1 MYSLQIRIKYLFK
14 KKLSNNTVV
23 FQFHSC
29 VGPTVFTWILFLSP
43 CFPNLP
49 RLLWLVEPD
58 FPRLLMDPRFP
69 RLLFEPLSFE
79 VKMLVPHDAVS
90 TDPLLLVPHDA
101 VSTDPLLLLPHD
113 AVSTD
118 PLLIFD
124 GFLKIVRWPIDPR
137 FRSLLGPR
145 TVVEVTIV
153 IL

>member
-1 MYSLQIRIKYLFK
+1 MTVCMYSLQIRIKYLFK
-14 KKLSNNTVV
+14 TTKLSNNTVV

-49 RLLWLVEPD
+49 RLLWLVEHD
-58 FPRLLMDPRFP
+58 FLRLLMDSRFP
-69 RLLFEPLSFE
+69 RLLFEPPSFE
-79 VKMLVPHDAVS
+79 VKM
-90 TDPLLLVPHDA
+90 
-101 VSTDPLLLLPHD
+101 LLPHD

-118 PLLIFD
+118 PLLISD

-137 FRSLLGPR
+137 LRSLLGTR